1 MEDLLIDY
9 QPTERSVRTAMISG
23 FGFWKSAGWMALS
36 FGGVLALTQVSSVDW
51 ASQSSIINWLF
62 VHVLM
67 GAGFGLAMSLVF
79 RVLLLPL
86 LARNTF
92 RKNRSLFGP
101 STLRAND
108 EGLTF
113 KTPNTSAAFRWA
125 DLRGYKVVKGSLVF
139 QSGTARFAIPTQ
151 QMPAGDYRA
160 RSLPPISYLGLVRL
174 RQLCAAAASAPRSL
188 DQEPSRTVA

>member
-1 MEDLLIDY
+1 VVTLNEEDHVEDLLIDY
-9 QPTERSVRTAMISG
+9 QPTERSVQTAMISG

-36 FGGVLALTQVSSVDW
+36 FGGLMAFTEVSSVDW
-51 ASQSSIINWLF
+51 ASQSSIISWLF

-67 GAGFGLAMSLVF
+67 GAGFGLAMSLAF
-79 RVLLLPL
+79 RILLLPL

-101 STLRAND
+101 STLRANN

-125 DLRGYKVVKGSLVF
+125 ELRGYKVVKDALVF
-139 QSGTARFAIPTQ
+139 QSGTARFAVPTQ
-151 QMPAGDYRA
+151 QMPAGDLEA
-160 RSLPPISYLGLVRL
+160 LHRL
-174 RQLCAAAASAPRSL
+174 IDRHLSKSTT
-188 DQEPSRTVA
+188 RTR